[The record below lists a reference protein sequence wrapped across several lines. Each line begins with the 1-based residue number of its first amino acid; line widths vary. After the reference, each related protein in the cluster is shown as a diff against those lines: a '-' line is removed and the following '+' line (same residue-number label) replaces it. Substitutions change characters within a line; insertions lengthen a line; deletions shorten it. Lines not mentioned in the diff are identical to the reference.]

1 MDGFRSS
8 TLMYFAILVTPA
20 VAGDH
25 AWHCMTPEQV
35 ATHEVHGDNL
45 VLGKINIT
53 QREGQ
58 LADVPVIH
66 ITFVANNHGSKDFH
80 VVMEVLGSSEMGP
93 VFAMS
98 VEPAFAGTV
107 SPHREQPATSAIFAQ
122 PGELSRVTKVCIK
135 FEGDF

>member
-1 MDGFRSS
+1 VNWPRSS
-8 TLMYFAILVTPA
+8 TLIYFAVLVTPA

-25 AWHCMTPEQV
+25 AWHCMTPDQV
-35 ATHEVHGDNL
+35 TTHEVHGDNL
-45 VLGKINIT
+45 ALGKIKIT
-53 QREGQ
+53 EREGQ

-66 ITFVANNHGSKDFH
+66 ITFVATNHGSKDFH

-107 SPHREQPATSAIFAQ
+107 SPHSEQPATSAIFAQ

>member
-1 MDGFRSS
+1 MNRSRSS
-8 TLMYFAILVTPA
+8 TLIYFAILVSPA

-25 AWHCMTPEQV
+25 AWHCMTLDQV
-35 ATHEVHGDNL
+35 TTHEVHGDNL
-45 VLGKINIT
+45 ALGKINIT

-58 LADVPVIH
+58 LADVPVIN
-66 ITFVANNHGSKDFH
+66 ITFVASNHSSKDFH

-107 SPHREQPATSAIFAQ
+107 SPNAEQPATSAIFSQ
-122 PGELSRVTKVCIK
+122 PGELSRVTKVCIR